1 MAHYV
6 QLMTLTPDGR
16 ERMAVD
22 PHHMVD
28 ARSSITMEG
37 VETLGLYAVLGQYDF
52 VGLVQA
58 LDNDVA
64 ARYSLSLG
72 ARVGAHIVTLPAVPV
87 IAFEQA
93 LRHDPPDEG
102 TAVRLDPQF
111 DLQEPSL

>member
-16 ERMAVD
+16 ERMAAD
-22 PHHMVD
+22 PHHMLDV
-28 ARSSITMEG
+28 RSTVAMEG

-58 LDNDVA
+58 PDNDVA
-64 ARYSLSLG
+64 ARYSLALG
-72 ARVGAHIVTLPAVPV
+72 AQAGAHIVTLPAVPV

-93 LRHDPPDEG
+93 LRRDPPDKEP
-102 TAVRLDPQF
+102 TAGPAPER
-111 DLQEPSL
+111 DLHEPAI

>member
-93 LRHDPPDEG
+93 LRRDPPDEG